1 MQIEKMERGEKES
14 ILFVKENKNREGTG
28 GNYLEK
34 GNTFILE
41 DT

>member
-34 GNTFILE
+34 GNILILE